1 MSFSLSPT
9 CSPKPPQVLHSER
22 WNNCRPIHSATR
34 HFDGHPVTLLKL
46 TFGVRSG
53 LKLSELPSHE
63 RRCFRCEAQL
73 GDLAPVTS
81 AIYGSLLL
89 GGGLFAFSR
98 SGSKGSLAGGCT
110 GAVLMATFSCFA
122 CMRRMARRSIAT
134 LIACHLNSFLRP
146 TILCNH
152 QRRNQLVV
160 HLDLVL
166 PFFSRPCL
174 VYAWWL
180 HEN

>member
-110 GAVLMATFSCFA
+110 GAVLMATAYYLMQSPETKSTGCALGFGAAFLFSSVFGI
-122 CMRRMARRSIAT
+122 RLVAT
-134 LIACHLNSFLRP
+134 RKLTPAGPLLGLSVLALAVFLSAY
-146 TILCNH
+146 L
-152 QRRNQLVV
+152 QDSV
-160 HLDLVL
+160 
-166 PFFSRPCL
+166 
-174 VYAWWL
+174 
-180 HEN
+180 